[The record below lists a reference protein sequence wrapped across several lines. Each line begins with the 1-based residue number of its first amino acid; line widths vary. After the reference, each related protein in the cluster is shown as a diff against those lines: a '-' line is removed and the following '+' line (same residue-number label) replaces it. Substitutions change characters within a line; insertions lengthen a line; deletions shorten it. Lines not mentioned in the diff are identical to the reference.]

1 MWHWRLNAC
10 ADLTNFWKALRK
22 TKEQQ
27 PNSSRSLFASA
38 GPQAKPLLQQA
49 AQRSLTAPP
58 PDASALADAES
69 VSRGRGQLI
78 VRAPVGKSSHR
89 RQHPSA
95 SGGSGA
101 YFPVPAGAPLDF
113 PSHVL
118 VRESYKALSSEVPA
132 GTDMQSS
139 ELLILVSAP
148 VGLVPLLLQNFFTF
162 LPLHAVAF
170 AQVPAKGSSSQARAG

>member
-1 MWHWRLNAC
+1 MLNQSAE
-10 ADLTNFWKALRK
+10 A
-22 TKEQQ
+22 EG
-27 PNSSRSLFASA
+27 SSLSEHQLENHPTGARTH
-38 GPQAKPLLQQA
+38 PLQEA
-49 AQRSLTAPP
+49 V
-58 PDASALADAES
+58 E
-69 VSRGRGQLI
+69 LI
-78 VRAPVGKSSHR
+78 
-89 RQHPSA
+89 
-95 SGGSGA
+95 
-101 YFPVPAGAPLDF
+101 PVPAGAPLDF

-118 VRESYKALSSEVPA
+118 VRESYKALSSEVLA